1 MSGGEPKLVWPRGAP
16 CSKLYTSAG
25 KYVVRGPPPEGFTI
39 LMSELYET
47 EVGYHT
53 WVTKLAAW
61 QNDLGKPKTISI
73 CQCDT
78 VGTLATCAL
87 WNIQVF

>member
-1 MSGGEPKLVWPRGAP
+1 MSKPHQTQTLAAFGQNLRWGAQ
-16 CSKLYTSAG
+16 AG
-25 KYVVRGPPPEGFTI
+25 VAKGCPM

-53 WVTKLAAW
+53 WVTKLVAW